1 MNTIHP
7 IADPHLRYEFS
18 AKGQSCAPQR
28 KQDDDTRDY
37 FEEYCNSVFFPN
49 WPSCK
54 DLAADL
60 MAACD
65 DEMDSSIQ
73 KYRDALNERQ
83 LYDPFKCL
91 AGRAFKAARTAM
103 GAAGPLA
110 DTGAASGTLPNLLAV
125 PTYNRPLLGCAGERK
140 QVHVFVSCN
149 IMTDALVCFL
159 GLILWPCTCRKER
172 KPLALSTPQTP
183 AAWLK

>member
-18 AKGQSCAPQR
+18 AKGQSCAPHR
-28 KQDDDTRDY
+28 RQDGDTRDY

-54 DLAADL
+54 GLAADL

-65 DEMDSSIQ
+65 DEMESNIQ

-83 LYDPFKCL
+83 LYDPFQYL
-91 AGRAFKAARTAM
+91 AGRAFETARDAM

-110 DTGAASGTLPNLLAV
+110 DTSAASETLPNLLAV
-125 PTYNRPLLGCAGERK
+125 PTHNNPLLGCAGERK
-140 QVHVFVSCN
+140 QVHVYVSCN
-149 IMTDALVCFL
+149 IMTNVLECCI
-159 GLILWPCTCRKER
+159 GLIL
-172 KPLALSTPQTP
+172 
-183 AAWLK
+183 